1 MVRQI
6 HGSQMDNGKNSQWQD
21 QSWDDWSWYESE
33 ESYAAK
39 GKGKFGKIERMES
52 PDTMDKPNLQI
63 LPRAAPQLPRLSY
76 TFFIEHIHVFNF
88 SFMATEGNIDK
99 IDEAFIF
106 QPLTPTAMVLDLG
119 CTRAMA
125 RRVAAQDLMKYC
137 DQNPNCVAYGTP

>member
-1 MVRQI
+1 MP
-6 HGSQMDNGKNSQWQD
+6 
-21 QSWDDWSWYESE
+21 
-33 ESYAAK
+33 YAAK

-52 PDTMDKPNLQI
+52 PETMDKPNLQI

-76 TFFIEHIHVFNF
+76 TFFIERFHVFNF
-88 SFMATEGNIDK
+88 SFMATEDNIDK

-137 DQNPNCVAYGTP
+137 DQNPNCVAFGTPYRRLRLSSPLPTPSRPSAIRS